1 MCKSNSSSQRFILAA
16 ARSRV
21 DARARARSRVQAE
34 ESASTRPR
42 VYDAF
47 YRWITIIGRVLV
59 ETWLT
64 FVLPLVSPLRR
75 RATSRRHFRLSYD
88 RTRYTADAK

>member
-21 DARARARSRVQAE
+21 DAHARSRVLAE

-42 VYDAF
+42 VYDAL
-47 YRWITIIGRVLV
+47 YRWITIIRRILV

-64 FVLPLVSPLRR
+64 FVLPACRR
-75 RATSRRHFRLSYD
+75 YQRATSRRCDFRLSYD